1 MNRTENKST
10 FDYWLKLIEV
20 EKREIKDSFLLKIL
34 SQRFIQVVRIS
45 DN

>member
-10 FDYWLKLIEV
+10 FDYWLRFLEV
-20 EKREIKDSFLLKIL
+20 REEKINCFLLKIL
-34 SQRFIQVVRIS
+34 SQRFTQVVRGS